1 MNVFGRSIPRLKKTW
16 NLQAVYIIRRRWS
29 IWTWRDLKKLGAE
42 KENFEELLFLKKPFG
57 QILHALEIDKE
68 MSTVYKEETI
78 LAKTVETLS
87 YKSLAEF
94 LLNNR

>member
-1 MNVFGRSIPRLKKTW
+1 M
-16 NLQAVYIIRRRWS
+16 
-29 IWTWRDLKKLGAE
+29 GAE
-42 KENFEELLFLKKPFG
+42 KEKFEEPLFLKTPFG

-87 YKSLAEF
+87 YKREAEF
-94 LLNNR
+94 LLNDK